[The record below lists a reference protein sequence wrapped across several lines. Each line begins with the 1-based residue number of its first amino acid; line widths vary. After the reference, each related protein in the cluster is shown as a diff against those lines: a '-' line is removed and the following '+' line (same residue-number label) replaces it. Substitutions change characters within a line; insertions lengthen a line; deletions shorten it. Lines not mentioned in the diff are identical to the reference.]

1 MELDVQK
8 KELRVQ
14 AGFEDVLTEEID
26 FVPSQVVITALENGY
41 HYYYE

>member
-8 KELRVQ
+8 KSQVQ

-26 FVPSQVVITALENGY
+26 FVPSQVVITDLENGY